1 MEWRGTNKDLDAGGI
16 GNKLL
21 DLGSGLL
28 EGREGDV
35 GHQDGG
41 TLLGEEDGGLE
52 ANATGVI
59 VSAMRDMIVSTV
71 DSCDQMRQRWDGQTH
86 PAAPVMTA
94 FLPAR
99 RPRDWDP
106 VTAGIVD
113 KWQCD

>member
-1 MEWRGTNKDLDAGGI
+1 MGHGIEQQWRGGTNKDLDAGGI

-52 ANATGVI
+52 ANATGEVLCQPCG
-59 VSAMRDMIVSTV
+59 M
-71 DSCDQMRQRWDGQTH
+71 
-86 PAAPVMTA
+86 
-94 FLPAR
+94 
-99 RPRDWDP
+99 
-106 VTAGIVD
+106 
-113 KWQCD
+113 